1 MHAPS
6 IFKFKGVE
14 METKLIRLEEGTLVE
29 VYALPD
35 EEVLMSGSA
44 AKKVKAATHK
54 ILPVLK
60 TVCKHRKL
68 VFGTALSSAHFYSI
82 STFLPAL

>member
-1 MHAPS
+1 
-6 IFKFKGVE
+6 

-54 ILPVLK
+54 ILPV
-60 TVCKHRKL
+60 
-68 VFGTALSSAHFYSI
+68 
-82 STFLPAL
+82 